1 MTQPNLLPYKGIY
14 PKLGARVFIAP
25 TATVI
30 GDVEIEDDVS
40 IWFGCVLRGDVNVIR
55 VGARSNIQDGTVVHV
70 AKDTVGTYIG
80 ADVTIG
86 HMALLHAC
94 TLEDRAFVGMRA
106 TVMDLCVI
114 EKGGML
120 GAGALL
126 TPGKRIGAGQLWTGS
141 PAKYLRSLTPADLAA
156 TAQAGLKG
164 LKLTARSL
172 PEYET
177 GQRTL
182 ARLVAAGLG
191 PRKSGKAVK
200 DA

>member
-30 GDVEIEDDVS
+30 GDVEIEDDAS

-156 TAQAGLKG
+156 TAHLAPRYVDLANDYLSAQ
-164 LKLTARSL
+164 
-172 PEYET
+172 PQT
-177 GQRTL
+177 GG
-182 ARLVAAGLG
+182 A
-191 PRKSGKAVK
+191 
-200 DA
+200 DAHD